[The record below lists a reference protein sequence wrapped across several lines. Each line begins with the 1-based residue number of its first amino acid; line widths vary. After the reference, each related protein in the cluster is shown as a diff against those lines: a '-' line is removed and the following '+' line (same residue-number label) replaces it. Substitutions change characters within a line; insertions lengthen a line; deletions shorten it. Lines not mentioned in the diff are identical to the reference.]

1 MEVEISKIEISG
13 DGKIVEIS
21 LSELQPWHIHEVNI
35 QNLKTPKG
43 TPLSNGYIAYTLN
56 RLHGETPPDPLQIKI
71 EPKKKS

>member
-1 MEVEISKIEISG
+1 MAVKISKIEISG
-13 DGKIVEIS
+13 DAKIVEIF
-21 LSELQPWHIHEVNI
+21 LSELKPWHIHEVNI
-35 QNLKTPKG
+35 QNLKTQNG